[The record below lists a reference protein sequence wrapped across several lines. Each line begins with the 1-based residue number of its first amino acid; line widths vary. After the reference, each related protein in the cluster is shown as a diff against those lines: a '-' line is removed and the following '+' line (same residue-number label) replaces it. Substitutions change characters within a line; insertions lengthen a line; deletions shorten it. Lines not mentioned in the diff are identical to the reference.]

1 MCDLC
6 KDTPKRRGRDPESR
20 KGVDV
25 KRRMTGIMVVILCL
39 VAAGKPGAQNEAR
52 RTPWGDP
59 DFEGIWTNATLTPLQ
74 RPPELAGKEFF
85 TPEEAAQF
93 QRTRI
98 EQTNADRPLPP
109 GQVGAYNDAFFERGT
124 SIVRSRR
131 TSLVV
136 DPPDGRIPALTSDA
150 QKKVE
155 ARQKREATS
164 PADAPEDRWLTERCI
179 LFGATVPMLPEPYN
193 NNYRI
198 IQSPGY
204 VTILVE
210 MNHDARVIP
219 LDGRPHLGD
228 GVQQWTG
235 DSRGRWEG
243 TTLVVETTNLK
254 FNHQSRF
261 GVGYLNGLS
270 DERLRVVERFTMN
283 DADTMTYRATIE
295 DPTVFVRPWT
305 VEMSMART
313 AGPLFEVACHEGN
326 YGMANILSGHR
337 AEERQQR
344 P

>member
-1 MCDLC
+1 
-6 KDTPKRRGRDPESR
+6 
-20 KGVDV
+20 
-25 KRRMTGIMVVILCL
+25 MTGIMVVILCL
-39 VAAGKPGAQNEAR
+39 VAAGKPGAQNEPR

-228 GVQQWTG
+228 SVQQWTG

>member
-1 MCDLC
+1 MKIRIAC
-6 KDTPKRRGRDPESR
+6 
-20 KGVDV
+20 VV
-25 KRRMTGIMVVILCL
+25 VVILAIQA
-39 VAAGKPGAQNEAR
+39 VSQVGAQDQVR

-59 DFEGIWTNATLTPLQ
+59 DLEGIWTNATLTPLQ
-74 RPPELAGKEFF
+74 RPSELASKEFL

-93 QRTRI
+93 QRSRI

-109 GQVGAYNDAFFERGT
+109 GQVGAYNDVFFERGT

-136 DPPDGRIPALTSDA
+136 DPPDGRIPALTPDA

-155 ARQKREATS
+155 ARQKREAVS
-164 PADAPEDRWLTERCI
+164 PADGPEDRWLTERCI

-198 IQSPGY
+198 IQSPGF

-210 MNHDARVIP
+210 MNHDARIIP
-219 LDGRPHLGD
+219 LDGRAHLASGI
-228 GVQQWTG
+228 QQWTG

-270 DERLRVVERFTMN
+270 DERLRVVERFTIA
-283 DADTMTYRATIE
+283 DANTLTYRATVE
-295 DPTVFVRPWT
+295 DPSVFVRPWT
-305 VEMSMART
+305 VEVSMART
-313 AGPLFEVACHEGN
+313 AGPLFEVGCHEGN
-326 YGMANILSGHR
+326 YGMFNILSGHR
-337 AEERQQR
+337 AEERHSR

>member
-1 MCDLC
+1 MKPSILLAAVAI
-6 KDTPKRRGRDPESR
+6 GFI
-20 KGVDV
+20 GV
-25 KRRMTGIMVVILCL
+25 T
-39 VAAGKPGAQNEAR
+39 AAPHAQDGVR

-59 DFEGIWTNATLTPLQ
+59 DLEGIWTNATLTPMQ

-124 SIVRSRR
+124 SLVRSRR
-131 TSLVV
+131 TSLVI
-136 DPPDGRIPALTSDA
+136 DPPDGRIPALTPDA

-155 ARQKREATS
+155 ARQKREAAS
-164 PADAPEDRWLTERCI
+164 PADTPEDRWLTERCI

-198 IQSPGY
+198 VQSPGF

-219 LDGRPHLGD
+219 LDGRPH
-228 GVQQWTG
+228 VSERIQQWIG
-235 DSRGRWEG
+235 DSRARWEG
-243 TTLVVETTNLK
+243 TTLVVETRNLK

-270 DERLRVVERFTMN
+270 DERLRVVERFTPT
-283 DADTMTYRATIE
+283 DANTLTYRATIE

-305 VEMSMART
+305 VELSLART
-313 AGPLFEVACHEGN
+313 TGPIFEVACHEGN

-337 AEERQQR
+337 AEERAQSVR
-344 P
+344 

>member
-1 MCDLC
+1 MKIRIAC
-6 KDTPKRRGRDPESR
+6 
-20 KGVDV
+20 VV
-25 KRRMTGIMVVILCL
+25 VVILAIQA
-39 VAAGKPGAQNEAR
+39 VSQVGAQDQVR

-59 DFEGIWTNATLTPLQ
+59 DLEGIWTNATLTPLQ
-74 RPPELAGKEFF
+74 RPSELASKEFL

-93 QRTRI
+93 QRSRI

-109 GQVGAYNDAFFERGT
+109 GQVGAYNDVFFERGT

-136 DPPDGRIPALTSDA
+136 DPPDGRIPALTPDA

-155 ARQKREATS
+155 ARQKREAVS
-164 PADAPEDRWLTERCI
+164 PADGPEDRWLTERCI

-198 IQSPGY
+198 IQSPGF

-210 MNHDARVIP
+210 MNHDARIIP
-219 LDGRPHLGD
+219 LDGRAHLASGI
-228 GVQQWTG
+228 QQWTG

-270 DERLRVVERFTMN
+270 DERLRVVERFTIA
-283 DADTMTYRATIE
+283 DANTLTYRATVE
-295 DPTVFVRPWT
+295 DPSVFVRPWT
-305 VEMSMART
+305 VEVSMART
-313 AGPLFEVACHEGN
+313 AGPLFEVGCHEGN
-326 YGMANILSGHR
+326 YGMFNILSGHR
-337 AEERQQR
+337 AEERHAR

>member
-1 MCDLC
+1 M
-6 KDTPKRRGRDPESR
+6 KTRIISIVVVTIAIQAVSR
-20 KGVDV
+20 VD
-25 KRRMTGIMVVILCL
+25 
-39 VAAGKPGAQNEAR
+39 AQDQAR

-59 DFEGIWTNATLTPLQ
+59 DLEGIWTNATLTPLQ
-74 RPPELAGKEFF
+74 RPPELGAKEFF

-109 GQVGAYNDAFFERGT
+109 GQVGAYNDVFFERGT

-136 DPPDGRIPALTSDA
+136 DPSDGRIPSLTPEA

-155 ARQKREATS
+155 ARQKREAVS
-164 PADAPEDRWLTERCI
+164 PADGPEDRWLTERCI

-204 VTILVE
+204 VTIVVE
-210 MNHDARVIP
+210 MNHDTRVIP
-219 LDGRPHLGD
+219 LDGRPHLGSA
-228 GVQQWTG
+228 VQQWTG

-261 GVGYLNGLS
+261 GVGYLNGIS
-270 DERLRVVERFTMN
+270 DERLRVVERFTMT
-283 DADTMTYRATIE
+283 DADTLTYRATIE
-295 DPTVFVRPWT
+295 DPSVFVRPWT
-305 VEMSMART
+305 VELSMARS

-337 AEERQQR
+337 AEERR
-344 P
+344 

>member
-1 MCDLC
+1 MKIRIAC
-6 KDTPKRRGRDPESR
+6 
-20 KGVDV
+20 VV
-25 KRRMTGIMVVILCL
+25 VVILAIQA
-39 VAAGKPGAQNEAR
+39 VSQVGAQDQVR

-59 DFEGIWTNATLTPLQ
+59 DLEGIWTNATLTPLQ
-74 RPPELAGKEFF
+74 RPPELASKEFL

-93 QRTRI
+93 QRSRI

-109 GQVGAYNDAFFERGT
+109 GQVGAYNDVFFERGT

-136 DPPDGRIPALTSDA
+136 DPPDGRIPALTPDA

-155 ARQKREATS
+155 ARQKREAVS
-164 PADAPEDRWLTERCI
+164 PADGPEDRWLTERCI

-198 IQSPGY
+198 IQSPGF

-210 MNHDARVIP
+210 MNHDARIIP
-219 LDGRPHLGD
+219 LDGRAHLASGI
-228 GVQQWTG
+228 QQWTG

-270 DERLRVVERFTMN
+270 DERLRVVERFTIA
-283 DADTMTYRATIE
+283 DANTLTYRATVE
-295 DPTVFVRPWT
+295 DPSVFVRPWT
-305 VEMSMART
+305 VEVSMART
-313 AGPLFEVACHEGN
+313 AGPLFEVGCHEGN
-326 YGMANILSGHR
+326 YGMFNILSGHR
-337 AEERQQR
+337 AEEKAAARAR
-344 P
+344 

>member
-1 MCDLC
+1 MKTRIIGIVLV
-6 KDTPKRRGRDPESR
+6 TIAIQAVSR
-20 KGVDV
+20 VD
-25 KRRMTGIMVVILCL
+25 
-39 VAAGKPGAQNEAR
+39 AQDQAR

-59 DFEGIWTNATLTPLQ
+59 DLEGIWTNATLTPLQ

-109 GQVGAYNDAFFERGT
+109 GQVGAYNDVFFERGT

-136 DPPDGRIPALTSDA
+136 DPADGRIPALTPEA

-155 ARQKREATS
+155 ARQKREAVS
-164 PADAPEDRWLTERCI
+164 PADSPEDRWLTERCI

-219 LDGRPHLGD
+219 LDGRPHVAS

-270 DERLRVVERFTMN
+270 DERLRVVERFTIT
-283 DADTMTYRATIE
+283 DANTLTYRATVE
-295 DPTVFVRPWT
+295 DPSVFVRPWT
-305 VEMSMART
+305 VELSMART

-337 AEERQQR
+337 AEERRAR

>member
-1 MCDLC
+1 MAM
-6 KDTPKRRGRDPESR
+6 KTRII
-20 KGVDV
+20 GVV
-25 KRRMTGIMVVILCL
+25 VVI
-39 VAAGKPGAQNEAR
+39 VAIQGFSHLNAQDQTR

-59 DFEGIWTNATLTPLQ
+59 DLEGIWTNATLTPLQ
-74 RPPELAGKEFF
+74 RPPELGSKEFF

-136 DPPDGRIPALTSDA
+136 DPSDGRIPALTPEA

-155 ARQKREATS
+155 ARQKREAVS
-164 PADAPEDRWLTERCI
+164 PADGPEDRWLTERCI

-219 LDGRPHLGD
+219 LDGRPHLTAGI
-228 GVQQWTG
+228 QQWTG
-235 DSRGRWEG
+235 DSRGRWDG

-270 DERLRVVERFTMN
+270 DERLRVVERFTMTDPN
-283 DADTMTYRATIE
+283 TLTYRATIE
-295 DPTVFVRPWT
+295 DPSVFVRPWT
-305 VEMSMART
+305 VELSMART

-337 AEERQQR
+337 AEERGGR

>member
-1 MCDLC
+1 M
-6 KDTPKRRGRDPESR
+6 KTRF
-20 KGVDV
+20 
-25 KRRMTGIMVVILCL
+25 TGIAVVLL
-39 VAAGKPGAQNEAR
+39 LLQVVGNVGAQGNPR

-59 DFEGIWTNATLTPLQ
+59 DLEGIWTNATLTPLQ
-74 RPPELAGKEFF
+74 RPPELASKEFF

-124 SIVRSRR
+124 SIVKSRR

-136 DPPDGRIPALTSDA
+136 DPPDGRIPALTTDA

-155 ARQKREATS
+155 ARQKRETIS
-164 PADAPEDRWLTERCI
+164 PADGPEDRWLTERCI

-219 LDGRPHLGD
+219 LAGRPHLAGSI
-228 GVQQWTG
+228 QQWTG

-243 TTLVVETTNLK
+243 STLVVETTNLK

-270 DERLRVVERFTMN
+270 DERLRVVERFTMTDEN
-283 DADTMTYRATIE
+283 TLTYRATVE
-295 DPTVFVRPWT
+295 DPTVFLQPWT
-305 VEMSMART
+305 VELPMSRSV
-313 AGPLFEVACHEGN
+313 GPLFEVACHEGN
-326 YGMANILSGHR
+326 YGMSNILSGYR
-337 AEERQQR
+337 AEERESR
-344 P
+344 R